1 MSEEKEVK
9 NVVDAQPETR
19 EDGVRVVRTEGRDF
33 RVDGN
38 VVDGYI
44 GVDPEYRTYANPN
57 EKPLLSDEDVE
68 FLERTDL
75 MTDVEALTQRMVN
88 NGEIAGPDDEED
100 EETLGDRKNHPVVS
114 ETKPKASTPAAAKS
128 SSATASAGASTPA
141 K

>member
-1 MSEEKEVK
+1 MAEKEVK

-44 GVDPEYRTYANPN
+44 GVDPEYRTYASPT
-57 EKPLLSDEDVE
+57 EKPLLSDEDVA

-75 MTDVEALTQRMVN
+75 MTDVETLTQRMVD
-88 NGEIAGPDDEED
+88 NGEIAGPDEDDEED
-100 EETLGDRKNHPVVS
+100 E
-114 ETKPKASTPAAAKS
+114 
-128 SSATASAGASTPA
+128 
-141 K
+141 